1 MKKFIAM
8 LMALLLACTVFT
20 AACGKKETFS
30 IDGDFE
36 FADAE
41 FGEDYAP
48 DVSEIAVIGSK
59 GGKSELTVSVKDG
72 AVKKPDGGA
81 VALKDGK
88 FKAETIGDWSVTLFV
103 EGHEEIAE
111 VTKIIS
117 VKDTVAPKISPTA
130 ASSLPESAKIG
141 EEIALPEFTV
151 TDHNTLEG
159 ELAVKAIRPDGGEAA
174 VNDGKF
180 IVSAAGEWKIVAS
193 QKDAAGN
200 EGSYT
205 WKFTAENKTVASNA
219 ENALTSYDSIG
230 FEGIWNGYI
239 TFTKIVKG
247 ADATLNE
254 DKFYGSENVS
264 AKMSMVEGKTTGQ
277 IRLWTDIDENDWS
290 GYDYVKFY
298 VYNDTNVSFKIID
311 CEDDDNKVL
320 MKPNV
325 GIGAWTPVVV
335 PLNNDKII
343 TQKAGWDSREWQE
356 QTAVKSFG
364 IRLIVS
370 GKEAW
375 SGGREFASGNI
386 YFSAMCGGNYEAVD
400 ENVLIPV
407 EQGVNPTNVAR
418 IRMINHYN
426 VIESTE
432 HAAEGEKAS
441 LKLYAIRD
449 DWKEGDDLVITF
461 NGKYYLTA
469 YAGDVE
475 IWVYNATDKALT
487 VTGKTSETL
496 QPFSGKKIKFTA
508 SEKEIVIKIGSGN
521 FKTGDAVYFGNVY
534 KCA

>member
-1 MKKFIAM
+1 
-8 LMALLLACTVFT
+8 
-20 AACGKKETFS
+20 
-30 IDGDFE
+30 
-36 FADAE
+36 
-41 FGEDYAP
+41 
-48 DVSEIAVIGSK
+48 
-59 GGKSELTVSVKDG
+59 
-72 AVKKPDGGA
+72 
-81 VALKDGK
+81 
-88 FKAETIGDWSVTLFV
+88 
-103 EGHEEIAE
+103 
-111 VTKIIS
+111 
-117 VKDTVAPKISPTA
+117 
-130 ASSLPESAKIG
+130 
-141 EEIALPEFTV
+141 
-151 TDHNTLEG
+151 
-159 ELAVKAIRPDGGEAA
+159 
-174 VNDGKF
+174 
-180 IVSAAGEWKIVAS
+180 
-193 QKDAAGN
+193 
-200 EGSYT
+200 
-205 WKFTAENKTVASNA
+205 
-219 ENALTSYDSIG
+219 
-230 FEGIWNGYI
+230 
-239 TFTKIVKG
+239 
-247 ADATLNE
+247 
-254 DKFYGSENVS
+254 
-264 AKMSMVEGKTTGQ
+264 MVEGKTTGQ

-298 VYNDTNVSFKIID
+298 VYNDTNVSFKITD

-432 HAAEGEKAS
+432 HTAEGEKAS

-449 DWKEGDDLVITF
+449 DWKAGDDLVITF

-475 IWVYNATDKALT
+475 VWVYNATDKALT

-496 QPFSGKKIKFTA
+496 QPSSGKKIKFTA